1 MADAMDSKSIS
12 REGVGVQVPA
22 SAPPHSDAQ
31 FPGVEIPRRDARE
44 LAQRALHGLAHDA
57 FARAALPVLMH
68 RINNATQ
75 VLAGLNAL
83 LALRGTEPLADARS
97 ADLAGI
103 ATTYAESGWLLA
115 VLGSAL
121 GAESLLE
128 RRENT
133 GLAAT
138 IGLVTE
144 LARRNGR
151 VLECCGTPPELNAG
165 HGAGWEAAW
174 AVGSWLHAALLATP
188 SGACLRVR
196 IERDGAGVRFVD
208 DAPWDETRAE
218 VATRISSR
226 VPGLSAERSELR
238 LAAAWC
244 A

>member
-22 SAPPHSDAQ
+22 SAPQRAGALAPDSASRPHDAS
-31 FPGVEIPRRDARE
+31 E
-44 LAQRALHGLAHDA
+44 LAQRALHGLARDA

-83 LALRGTEPLADARS
+83 LALRGAEPLAEARS
-97 ADLAGI
+97 ADLSGI
-103 ATTYAESGWLLA
+103 ASTYAESGWLLA

-121 GAESLLE
+121 GAETLLE
-128 RRENT
+128 RRERA

-138 IGLVTE
+138 IALVSE
-144 LARRNGR
+144 LARRAGR
-151 VLECCGTPPELNAG
+151 TLECRGAPPELNAG

-196 IERDGAGVRFVD
+196 IEHDGAGTRFVD

-218 VATRISSR
+218 LATRLSSR